1 MTKLL
6 IIYNNYCQIMSI
18 FLNENETTFHGST
31 NTEPNSNQNYNQD
44 KKAQEGKKNEGLQ
57 NYVNSELNSQNN
69 LLSFDL
75 MVNQNNGRDN
85 TSKKFLRKKRKF
97 FRVNK
102 GIKKKHDSYAIDNNI
117 TIIIKHFVTFFLDFM
132 SLAVNKGISL
142 KTNLKVTNNRE
153 IQFVMNYKI
162 KRNIYIEDI
171 KTKTVEDLLKIKE
184 NSKTYK
190 KNKKK
195 IVEIQKNNEQLKLK
209 KDIIIQK
216 ESNEEKLNEI
226 KKEENLGSSFDK
238 LFRTPIIDIFKEIY
252 IKNKKEL
259 DLEIYGIK
267 NIKLDLNNN
276 QKKYQAY
283 EKLKEKY
290 IKDKKKLEIFDNLID
305 NKFIPSTQKS
315 KQKSIIFKTEKNE
328 LLK

>member
-1 MTKLL
+1 
-6 IIYNNYCQIMSI
+6 MSI
-18 FLNENETTFHGST
+18 FLNENETTFVGSP
-31 NTEPNSNQNYNQD
+31 NTELNSNQNYNQE
-44 KKAQEGKKNEGLQ
+44 KKVQVDKKNEVPK

-69 LLSFDL
+69 SLSLDL
-75 MVNQNNGRDN
+75 IVTQNNAREHL
-85 TSKKFLRKKRKF
+85 TKKLLRKKRKF

-102 GIKKKHDSYAIDNNI
+102 GIKKHDSYAQDNNI
-117 TIIIKHFVTFFLDFM
+117 TIIIKHFLTFFLDFIN
-132 SLAVNKGISL
+132 LAVNKGISL
-142 KTNLKVTNNRE
+142 KTNLKVGNSKE
-153 IQFVMNYKI
+153 IKFEMNYKI
-162 KRNIYIEDI
+162 KGNIYIEDI

-184 NSKTYK
+184 
-190 KNKKK
+190 KNKNHKNNKNK
-195 IVEIQKNNEQLKLK
+195 IAEIQKNNENLKLN

-216 ESNEEKLNEI
+216 DVNEEKFNEI

-238 LFRTPIIDIFKEIY
+238 LFKTPIIDIFKEIY
-252 IKNKKEL
+252 IKNKKEI

-290 IKDKKKLEIFDNLID
+290 IKDKKKLEIFDYLIY
-305 NKFIPSTQKS
+305 NKFIPSFQKS

-328 LLK
+328 L

>member
-1 MTKLL
+1 
-6 IIYNNYCQIMSI
+6 MSI

-31 NTEPNSNQNYNQD
+31 NIELNSNQNYNQE
-44 KKAQEGKKNEGLQ
+44 KKVKEGKKNEGLQ
-57 NYVNSELNSQNN
+57 NNINSELNSQNN
-69 LLSFDL
+69 SLSL
-75 MVNQNNGRDN
+75 ELIVNQNNGRDN
-85 TSKKFLRKKRKF
+85 LTKKFLRKKRKF

-102 GIKKKHDSYAIDNNI
+102 GIIKKHDSYAQDNNI
-117 TIIIKHFVTFFLDFM
+117 TIIIKHFVRFFLDFM
-132 SLAVNKGISL
+132 NLAVNKGISL
-142 KTNLKVTNNRE
+142 KTNLKVTNKKE

-162 KRNIYIEDI
+162 KGNIYIEDI

-184 NSKTYK
+184 NNKTSK

-195 IVEIQKNNEQLKLK
+195 IGEIQKNNDQLKLK
-209 KDIIIQK
+209 KDIIVQK

-238 LFRTPIIDIFKEIY
+238 LFKTQIIDIFKDIY
-252 IKNKKEL
+252 IKNKKEI

-276 QKKYQAY
+276 QKKYQTY

-305 NKFIPSTQKS
+305 NKFVLSTQKS

>member
-1 MTKLL
+1 
-6 IIYNNYCQIMSI
+6 MSI
-18 FLNENETTFHGST
+18 FLNENETTFLGSP
-31 NTEPNSNQNYNQD
+31 NTELNSNQNYNQE
-44 KKAQEGKKNEGLQ
+44 KKVQVDKKNEVPK

-69 LLSFDL
+69 SLSLDL
-75 MVNQNNGRDN
+75 IVTQNNAREN
-85 TSKKFLRKKRKF
+85 LTKKLLRKKRKF

-102 GIKKKHDSYAIDNNI
+102 GIIKKHDSYAQDNNI
-117 TIIIKHFVTFFLDFM
+117 TIIIKHFLTFFLDFIN
-132 SLAVNKGISL
+132 LAVNKGISL
-142 KTNLKVTNNRE
+142 KTNLKVSNSKE
-153 IQFVMNYKI
+153 IKFEMNYKI
-162 KRNIYIEDI
+162 KGNIYIEDI

-184 NSKTYK
+184 
-190 KNKKK
+190 KNKNHKNNKNK
-195 IVEIQKNNEQLKLK
+195 IAEIQKNNENLKLN

-216 ESNEEKLNEI
+216 DVNEEKFNEI

-238 LFRTPIIDIFKEIY
+238 LFKTPIIDIFKEIY
-252 IKNKKEL
+252 IKNKKEI

-290 IKDKKKLEIFDNLID
+290 IKDKKKLEIFDYLIY
-305 NKFIPSTQKS
+305 NKFIPSFQKS

-328 LLK
+328 L